1 MDTVH
6 EVCLMGVGKSG
17 LSLHRGGG
25 RMKWQLMIRRV
36 QAGLIEMWRE
46 RWGMEG
52 HLGGEC
58 TAKHFF
64 PTFFFQSRPK

>member
-46 RWGMEG
+46 R
-52 HLGGEC
+52 
-58 TAKHFF
+58 
-64 PTFFFQSRPK
+64 